1 MKRVPDLLTALRG
14 VIAVA
19 IASLGLVG
27 RGALEA
33 VVLLTLLGWTSDIL
47 DGRLARRYK
56 KESTW
61 IGEKEFAFDM
71 VMVFGG
77 LCYLV
82 MTGFVPF
89 TPAAIYVAIAAVVI
103 AFFRSKS
110 VTMSFAFPL
119 VALPLIVS
127 WFNAPRAALWFVGWI
142 ALAVVFDWR
151 RFKGVVLEFIA
162 NARAIQKR

>member
-82 MTGFVPF
+82 MAGFVPF